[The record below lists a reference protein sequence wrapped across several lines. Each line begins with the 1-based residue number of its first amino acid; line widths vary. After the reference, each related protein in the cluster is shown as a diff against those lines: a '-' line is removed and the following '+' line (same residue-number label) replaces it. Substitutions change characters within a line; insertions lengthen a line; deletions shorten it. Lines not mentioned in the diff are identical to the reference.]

1 MSKSFSVLLSG
12 FCFLLGACSLW
23 ITTGAGDCSAN
34 IRVSVVTLVMVGLAN
49 WFLGFEDEKPSGIW
63 LRIQQAGWIL
73 SGLLLFPM
81 MGRVVTS
88 FLGQSC
94 PIGI

>member
-12 FCFLLGACSLW
+12 FCFLLGFCSLW
-23 ITTGAGDCSAN
+23 ITTTSDCSAS

-49 WFLGFEDEKPSGIW
+49 WFLGFEDKPIGIW
-63 LRIQQAGWIL
+63 LRFQQIGWLL

-81 MGRVVTS
+81 AGRVVTS
-88 FLGQSC
+88 FVGQSC
-94 PIGI
+94 SIGI